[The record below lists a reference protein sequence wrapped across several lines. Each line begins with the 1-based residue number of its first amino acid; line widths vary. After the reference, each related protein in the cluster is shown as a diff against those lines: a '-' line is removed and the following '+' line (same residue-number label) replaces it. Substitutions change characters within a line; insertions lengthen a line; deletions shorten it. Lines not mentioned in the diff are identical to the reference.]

1 METLNNWIISVNDFI
16 YTYILIAALIVIG
29 LYFTFKSKFVQFRN
43 IGEMFRLLGD
53 GIAGGKS
60 HKNSVT
66 SFQAFCI
73 ATASRVGTGNLAGVA
88 TALALGGPG
97 AIFWMWLIALVGSAS
112 AFVESTLAQVYK
124 TKGERTFIG
133 GPAFYMERGLR
144 RRWMGI
150 LFAVIIIITFGLVF
164 NSVQANT
171 VTFAFNEV
179 FGTSRVGFG
188 VVLTA
193 FTFLVIFGG
202 IHRIAVISGILVP
215 LMAIAYIL
223 LAVYILGTRAGMLPG
238 VMGSIF
244 SNALGFEQFA
254 GGGLGVIVMQGIR
267 RGLFSNEA
275 GMGSAPN
282 AAATADVSHPAKQ
295 GLIQALSVFTD
306 TLIICSCTAFI
317 ILLSGVPLDGSVK
330 GIQLTQMALTRE
342 IGSAGGQFIAVAI
355 LLFAFSSIVG
365 NYSYCETNLLFISK
379 NKTYLQVY
387 RVAVGAMVMFGSVA
401 ALDLVW
407 NLADLAMAVMTVIN
421 LVAIVLLGKIAL
433 KVLQDYQR
441 QRRASKKNIVFKASS
456 VPELKDSTS
465 EWE

>member
-179 FGTSRVGFG
+179 F
-188 VVLTA
+188 A
-193 FTFLVIFGG
+193 
-202 IHRIAVISGILVP
+202 
-215 LMAIAYIL
+215 
-223 LAVYILGTRAGMLPG
+223 RAG
-238 VMGSIF
+238 
-244 SNALGFEQFA
+244 
-254 GGGLGVIVMQGIR
+254 
-267 RGLFSNEA
+267 
-275 GMGSAPN
+275 
-282 AAATADVSHPAKQ
+282 
-295 GLIQALSVFTD
+295 
-306 TLIICSCTAFI
+306 
-317 ILLSGVPLDGSVK
+317 
-330 GIQLTQMALTRE
+330 
-342 IGSAGGQFIAVAI
+342 
-355 LLFAFSSIVG
+355 
-365 NYSYCETNLLFISK
+365 
-379 NKTYLQVY
+379 
-387 RVAVGAMVMFGSVA
+387 
-401 ALDLVW
+401 
-407 NLADLAMAVMTVIN
+407 
-421 LVAIVLLGKIAL
+421 
-433 KVLQDYQR
+433 
-441 QRRASKKNIVFKASS
+441 
-456 VPELKDSTS
+456 
-465 EWE
+465 